1 MVSHLVRILCNFSET
16 VKINNDRKC
25 FIIRERE
32 ELIFF
37 YYIFSTPKM
46 NNEYNIAH
54 LIFVK
59 LTIFISRLPF
69 ILKGNNNETDEYIDH
84 EECNDDDINK
94 VEAGHNLSVIM
105 NRTMI
110 FLIRVD

>member
-1 MVSHLVRILCNFSET
+1 
-16 VKINNDRKC
+16 
-25 FIIRERE
+25 
-32 ELIFF
+32 
-37 YYIFSTPKM
+37 M

-84 EECNDDDINK
+84 EEGNDDDINK